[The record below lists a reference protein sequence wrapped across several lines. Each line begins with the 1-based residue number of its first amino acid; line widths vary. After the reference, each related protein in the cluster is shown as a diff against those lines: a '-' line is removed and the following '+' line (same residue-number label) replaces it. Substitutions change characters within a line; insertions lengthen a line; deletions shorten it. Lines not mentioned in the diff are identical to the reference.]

1 LMAFARKHEPLVDG
15 ERIHTARL
23 LLRPWAL
30 DDAEAALA
38 VFGAEEVSR
47 WLAPAVERVP
57 DIASMRAHLG
67 SWMLECASLDSCQG
81 RWAVVL
87 RETGEVVGGVSL
99 LPLPPYDID
108 LQVGWQ
114 IAPTAWG
121 NGFATEA
128 GHAVAHY
135 AFEAGLDE
143 IFAVV
148 RPQNEKGAATA
159 RRVGMEWVG
168 VTEKY
173 YELVLEVYRLRR
185 GDLDVP
191 ALDVETRTEHHEY
204 TFTGT
209 TDRGAGHEA
218 AHDDRTGR
226 PSRRGR
232 LRDGARP

>member
-1 LMAFARKHEPLVDG
+1 MAIGTKHDLLVDG
-15 ERIHTARL
+15 ERIRTARL

-38 VFGAEEVSR
+38 VYGAEEVSR
-47 WLAPAVERVP
+47 WLAPAVDRVP
-57 DIASMRAHLG
+57 DVASMRARLG
-67 SWMLECASLDSCQG
+67 GWMAECASLDSCQG
-81 RWAVVL
+81 RWAIVL
-87 RETGEVVGGVSL
+87 RETGEVVGGVTL

-114 IAPTAWG
+114 IAPKAWG

-135 AFEAGLDE
+135 AFDAGLDE

-148 RPQNEKGAATA
+148 RPHNDKGAATA

-173 YELVLEVYRLRR
+173 YDLTLEVYRLRR

-191 ALDVETRTEHHEY
+191 TLNVETRTE
-204 TFTGT
+204 
-209 TDRGAGHEA
+209 
-218 AHDDRTGR
+218 
-226 PSRRGR
+226 SS
-232 LRDGARP
+232 